1 MTKQLINNKQ
11 LRNGFHLRGVRHFWI
26 SYWNS
31 DLLSFVWED
40 LDGGGCCWI
49 RNSIYLRED
58 KAHGPNFVFS
68 SIIQDRYSINYCFRF
83 DKVSTSYRL
92 FVTTFLDVAHD
103 RDQNRSLPIPWLKIL
118 RPK

>member
-1 MTKQLINNKQ
+1 M
-11 LRNGFHLRGVRHFWI
+11 
-26 SYWNS
+26 
-31 DLLSFVWED
+31 
-40 LDGGGCCWI
+40 GGCCWI

-83 DKVSTSYRL
+83 DKVTTSYRL

-103 RDQNRSLPIPWLKIL
+103 RDQNRSLPIPWLKIP

>member
-1 MTKQLINNKQ
+1 MRPTFICLGS
-11 LRNGFHLRGVRHFWI
+11 LGW
-26 SYWNS
+26 
-31 DLLSFVWED
+31 
-40 LDGGGCCWI
+40 GGGCCWI

-103 RDQNRSLPIPWLKIL
+103 RDQNQICTLLIFY
-118 RPK
+118 

>member
-1 MTKQLINNKQ
+1 MRPTFICLGS
-11 LRNGFHLRGVRHFWI
+11 LGW
-26 SYWNS
+26 
-31 DLLSFVWED
+31 
-40 LDGGGCCWI
+40 GGCCWI

-92 FVTTFLDVAHD
+92 FVTTSLDVAHN
-103 RDQNRSLPIPWLKIL
+103 RDQNQICTLLIFY
-118 RPK
+118 